1 MSEEDAEAVVRL
13 TGELRSLDL
22 SKFSPLVSADFEKD
36 NDFNH
41 HIDWITSATNLRCI
55 NYNIKEASRH
65 KCRMISGK
73 IIPALAT
80 TTAAITGFIGVE
92 IYKYLMGAALESYR
106 AASINLASNVFCCE
120 NLPDPQFK
128 VSGLDQATQMNV
140 VAVPEKF
147 TCWDTVVIDKPAL
160 TLQQFID
167 EFAAV
172 HHGCVI
178 DALYPM
184 SGGAKQGTM
193 LYNAMDAYDPSKK
206 NALKAKLDTLVTD
219 LWAESVGPVFPA
231 ERNFFLFDCTVED
244 ESGEPGIVPTIRYNF
259 RQ

>member
-1 MSEEDAEAVVRL
+1 
-13 TGELRSLDL
+13 
-22 SKFSPLVSADFEKD
+22 
-36 NDFNH
+36 
-41 HIDWITSATNLRCI
+41 
-55 NYNIKEASRH
+55 
-65 KCRMISGK
+65 MISGK

-92 IYKYLMGAALESYR
+92 IYKYLLGAALDSYR

-120 NLPDPQFK
+120 NLPDPQWK
-128 VSGLDQATQMNV
+128 TSGLDQATQMQV

-147 TCWDTVVIDKPAL
+147 TVYDTVVIDKPDL

-172 HHGCVI
+172 HYGCVI

-184 SGGAKQGTM
+184 SGGAKPGTM

-206 NALKAKLDTLVTD
+206 AALAAKLATPVTQ
-219 LWAESVGPVFPA
+219 LWEQVVGPVFPK
-231 ERNFFLFDCTVED
+231 ERTFFLFDCTVET
-244 ESGEPGIVPTIRYNF
+244 ESGDPGIVPTIRYNF
-259 RQ
+259 RK